1 MSEMILQFFHTYIYK
16 HFLKW
21 QNGQGQNRGESILD
35 MRRQKARVA
44 ARERRAK
51 EMEYYQ
57 VGLKFQKNL
66 QGVFFNWSPPESSKC
81 QPVSNFRHLEL
92 F

>member
-1 MSEMILQFFHTYIYK
+1 MISMIAMLKKLLSEMILQFFHTYIYK

-21 QNGQGQNRGESILD
+21 QNGQGRNRGESILD

-57 VGLKFQKNL
+57 VGLKFQKKST
-66 QGVFFNWSPPESSKC
+66 GCFF
-81 QPVSNFRHLEL
+81 
-92 F
+92 